1 MMSKK
6 LLPNNWRKKIV
17 GALLLLTTI
26 SAEFPASAQQTNVQ
40 KGLSGLTAKLIN
52 IESATNEPFRF
63 SVSLHNGTS
72 LQQLYEL
79 KADLPVGWQAS
90 YRVEGSQV
98 TSVNLEAGKTQ
109 DIAVEITASNTAPAK
124 KYIIPFK
131 ATSAAQPLS
140 LQLEAVVK
148 GSYGTA
154 ISTPSGR
161 LSEEVTSGAHKEIE
175 LEVRNTGTLP
185 LNDLEVTAQLPS
197 GWEASFEPGKI
208 AKLEGGKKAIVKASL
223 KVPDKTIA
231 GDYGATF
238 SLNGNNANGQATFRI
253 FVKTSILSGWIGI
266 LVILIAIAAV
276 YVLIRKYG
284 RR

>member
-1 MMSKK
+1 MSKK
-6 LLPNNWRKKIV
+6 SLLNNWRKKIV
-17 GALLLLTTI
+17 GALLLLTII
-26 SAEFPASAQQTNVQ
+26 SAAFPADAQQTNVL
-40 KGLSGLTAKLIN
+40 KGPSGLTAKLIN

-72 LQQLYEL
+72 SQQLYEL

-109 DIAVEITASNTAPAK
+109 EIAVEITASNTAPAK
-124 KYIIPFK
+124 KYLIPFK
-131 ATSAAQPLS
+131 AVSATQSLS

-148 GSYGTA
+148 GSYGST

-185 LNDLEVTAQLPS
+185 LNDLEVTAQLPT
-197 GWEASFEPGKI
+197 GWEASFEPSKI
-208 AKLEGGKKAIVKASL
+208 TKLEGGKKAIVKASL

-238 SLNGNNANGQATFRI
+238 SLSGNNANGQAAFRI
-253 FVKTSILSGWIGI
+253 FVKTSLLSGWIGI

>member
-1 MMSKK
+1 MSKK
-6 LLPNNWRKKIV
+6 SLPSILRKKLF
-17 GALLLLTTI
+17 GALLLLSII
-26 SAEFPASAQQTNVQ
+26 SAVGAANAQQPSGQ
-40 KGLSGLTAKLIN
+40 KGPSSLTAKLIN

-63 SVSLHNGTS
+63 SLTLHNGAS
-72 LQQLYEL
+72 SQQLYEL
-79 KADLPVGWQAS
+79 KADLPIGWQVS

-98 TSVNLEAGKTQ
+98 TSVNMEAGKTQ
-109 DIAVEITASNTAPAK
+109 EIAVEITATNTATAK

-131 ATSAAQPLS
+131 AVSAAQTLS

-148 GSYGTA
+148 GSYGTT
-154 ISTPSGR
+154 IGTPSGR
-161 LSEEVTSGAHKEIE
+161 LSEEVTSGAHKDIE

-185 LNDLEVTAQLPS
+185 LNDLEITSQLPT

-208 AKLEGGKKAIVKASL
+208 TKLEGGKKTTVKASL

-231 GDYGATF
+231 GDYAATF
-238 SLNGNNANGQATFRI
+238 SLSGNNANGQAAFRI
-253 FVKTSILSGWIGI
+253 FVKTSLLSGWIGI